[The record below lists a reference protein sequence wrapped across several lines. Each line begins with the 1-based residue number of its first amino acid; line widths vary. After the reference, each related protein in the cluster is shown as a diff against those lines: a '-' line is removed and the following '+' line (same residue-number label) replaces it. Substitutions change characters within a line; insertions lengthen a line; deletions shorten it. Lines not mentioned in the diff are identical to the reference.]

1 MLATFL
7 YLFLTEKSCNKSF
20 INQLTLVILEEYWPL
35 VFLVWGL
42 RYSIDMYTAMP
53 MAKIFMFLSCIWLIR
68 YMYCYLLFL
77 ERQVDNS
84 GVSFFSLPTV
94 MFFQVFPL
102 HM

>member
-1 MLATFL
+1 M
-7 YLFLTEKSCNKSF
+7 
-20 INQLTLVILEEYWPL
+20 ILEEYWPL

-84 GVSFFSLPTV
+84 GVSFFPLPTV

>member
-1 MLATFL
+1 M
-7 YLFLTEKSCNKSF
+7 
-20 INQLTLVILEEYWPL
+20 ILEEYWPL

-84 GVSFFSLPTV
+84 GVSFFPTHCH
-94 MFFQVFPL
+94 VFSSFSTAYVNTDAKGL
-102 HM
+102 